1 MNRYL
6 LLIFAYLFICKNICS
21 QIITY
26 VDTIDSS
33 YVFILKNNTKDT
45 VYLFDSY
52 LEEQYYHQKYIHRYN
67 SEYKQCKLS
76 FLPILSLLIGRDVVN
91 SPMIVDGNKI
101 AYFGYV
107 AYSFKPLAPGAKMDI
122 IIPYTAFYV
131 KDYVID
137 YRDITTYNTAYFDDV
152 KKFSCKNI
160 VVEFAIYR
168 EIGVMKIKNAY
179 YLHTFEFS
187 RQANKFEVLSI
198 PIPISIESSTEN
210 DCCQH

>member
-6 LLIFAYLFICKNICS
+6 LLIFAYLFICKNIYS

-76 FLPILSLLIGRDVVN
+76 FLPILSLLNGGNARF
-91 SPMIVDGNKI
+91 SPVILGGHKI
-101 AYFGYV
+101 ARWGYV
-107 AYSFKPLAPGAKMDI
+107 AYSFKPLTPGDKMDI
-122 IIPYTAFYV
+122 LIPYTAFCV

-137 YRDITTYNTAYFDDV
+137 YWDITTYNTAYFDDV
-152 KKFSCKNI
+152 KNFSCKNI

-168 EIGVMKIKNAY
+168 EIGIIKIKNADGS
-179 YLHTFEFS
+179 HPFEFS
-187 RQANKFEVLSI
+187 KQAKKFEVLSI
-198 PIPISIESSTEN
+198 PIPMSIESSVEN

>member
-6 LLIFAYLFICKNICS
+6 LLIFAYLFICKNIYS

-33 YVFILKNNTKDT
+33 YVFTLKNNTKDT

-52 LEEQYYHQKYIHRYN
+52 LEELYYHQKYIHRY
-67 SEYKQCKLS
+67 SRWDKQCKLS
-76 FLPILSLLIGRDVVN
+76 FLPMLSLLNGRGIGN
-91 SPMIVDGNKI
+91 TIILGGHKI
-101 AYFGYV
+101 ARYGYV
-107 AYSFKPLAPGAKMDI
+107 AYSFKPLAPGARMDI
-122 IIPYTAFYV
+122 IIPYTAFYI

-137 YRDITTYNTAYFDDV
+137 YWDITYNTAYFDDV
-152 KKFSCKNI
+152 EKFSCKNI

-168 EIGVMKIKNAY
+168 EIGILKTKDAFYRNTVTY
-179 YLHTFEFS
+179 Y
-187 RQANKFEVLSI
+187 RQAKKYEVLSI
-198 PIPISIESSTEN
+198 PIPISIERSAEN